1 MGTEAKIN
9 NLYIITGGAMNYT
22 FKEAAEKLNKTQS
35 QIDSLI
41 KDNIIK
47 LYLVEVLGYPAAP
60 QSTKRIKR
68 LKYSLD
74 NYVIE
79 HLDEDPTKLI
89 LQHGSFKLKLS
100 ENQKELLRNAPNGAF
115 NLLLDMCNI
124 SIEEIR
130 LLIPSTELSRYN
142 RRLKRIAKKRAAA
155 KADKIVADSCII
167 TEDNRKS
174 AFNYIVEQR
183 GQGVDDAIIAV
194 KLCEQFTGINAFDF
208 YGLLYPKELE
218 RWNQSVGHQGRPRQW
233 FYDLKKK
240 GEKMIWK
247 QKMTTSEIT

>member
-22 FKEAAEKLNKTQS
+22 FKEAAEKLNKTQR
-35 QIDSLI
+35 QIDGLI
-41 KDNIIK
+41 RDNRIK
-47 LYLVEVLGYPAAP
+47 VYLVEVLGYQAAAR
-60 QSTKRIKR
+60 STKRIKR
-68 LKYSLD
+68 LKYWLD

-89 LQHGSFKLKLS
+89 LQHGSLKFELS
-100 ENQKELLRNAPNGAF
+100 KDQKEMLRNAPKGAF

-130 LLIPSTELSRYN
+130 LLIPSAEISRYS
-142 RRLKRIAKKRAAA
+142 RRLKRIEKKRAAA
-155 KADKIVADSCII
+155 KADKIVADSGIS
-167 TEDNRKS
+167 TEADRKA
-174 AFNYIVEQR
+174 AFDYIVELR
-183 GQGVDDAIIAV
+183 SQGVDDAIIAV
-194 KLCEQFTGINAFDF
+194 KLCKRFTGINAIDF
-208 YGLLYPKELE
+208 YGLLYPEKLNG
-218 RWNQSVGHQGRPRQW
+218 WNQSKAKQGRPRQW

-247 QKMTTSEIT
+247 QEMTPSEIT